1 MKFISNIIA
10 TIALFIVRRFFYFYG
25 CYRSLKQGEF
35 MQYQF
40 DIALAK
46 DAYGN
51 ALGKY
56 YFNDHFGNGFGNR
69 KETISSRIGKNK
81 VTNTLKPEGKYWYE
95 YLNKKEKNHC
105 ENAIDNIV

>member
-1 MKFISNIIA
+1 MGLLLNIIA
-10 TIALFIVRRFFYFYG
+10 SISLWLTRRFFYVYG
-25 CYRSLKQGEF
+25 CFCSLKKGEF
-35 MQYQF
+35 MSYQR

-56 YFNDHFGNGFGNR
+56 YMNNCFGDGFGNR
-69 KETISSRIGKNK
+69 KETISSRLGKNK
-81 VTNTLKPEGKYWYE
+81 VTNTLKPQGVFWYN

-105 ENAIDNIV
+105 EESIDYLI